1 MAEPASEIASETD
14 LKRDL
19 KACGNCG
26 RRIQA
31 HQKVLE
37 IYNTR
42 HKGYEH
48 YHADYRGCFESTR
61 ESGRR
66 VIMNRWNTRANWD
79 TYEQDGMIR
88 VSTGWQI

>member
-1 MAEPASEIASETD
+1 MAEPASEIASDTD

-26 RRIQA
+26 RRIQPT
-31 HQKVLE
+31 QKYVE

-48 YHADYRGCFESTR
+48 YHEDYRGCFESTR

-66 VIMNRWNTRANWD
+66 VILDRYRNKVNWD
-79 TYEQDGMIR
+79 RYDLDGTI
-88 VSTGWQI
+88 SIGWTL